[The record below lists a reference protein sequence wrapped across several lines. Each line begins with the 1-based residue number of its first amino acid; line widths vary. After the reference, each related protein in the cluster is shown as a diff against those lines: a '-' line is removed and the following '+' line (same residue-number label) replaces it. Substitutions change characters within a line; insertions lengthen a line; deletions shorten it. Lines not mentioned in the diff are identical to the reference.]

1 MMEHYYDILLSKPQI
16 ENILRDHFELLLD
29 KD

>member
-1 MMEHYYDILLSKPQI
+1 MMEHYYDIPLSKPQI
-16 ENILRDHFELLLD
+16 ENILRDHFELLD